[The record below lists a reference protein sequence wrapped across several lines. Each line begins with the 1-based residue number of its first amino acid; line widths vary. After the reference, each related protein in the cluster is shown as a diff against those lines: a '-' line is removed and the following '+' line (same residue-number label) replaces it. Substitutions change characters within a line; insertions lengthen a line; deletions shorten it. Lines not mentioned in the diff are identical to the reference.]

1 MKLGSLFTGGAVLQ
15 RKQPIAVWGETLAD
29 VLVRA
34 EIGGLRVFFDY
45 ADGLELRGLPGK
57 SFYLA
62 GADGAFYPADKAE
75 ISGGSILLTLENVK
89 APLYVRYAWSDNPES
104 ILWNRQY
111 PAAAFCSD

>member
-1 MKLGSLFTGGAVLQ
+1 MRRKMKGKSV
-15 RKQPIAVWGETLAD
+15 ITLAFCAAANI
-29 VLVRA
+29 LFA
-34 EIGGLRVFFDY
+34 E
-45 ADGLELRGLPGK
+45 ADKAGSSLTANSRTVQLLELRGLPGK

-75 ISGGSILLTLENVK
+75 ISGGSILLTSENVK

-111 PAAAFCSD
+111 PAAAFSSESD

>member
-1 MKLGSLFTGGAVLQ
+1 M
-15 RKQPIAVWGETLAD
+15 
-29 VLVRA
+29 
-34 EIGGLRVFFDY
+34 FFDY
-45 ADGLELRGLPGK
+45 ADGLDLRGLPGK

-75 ISGGSILLTLENVK
+75 ISGGSILLTSENVK

-111 PAAAFCSD
+111 PAAAFSSESD